1 MDIQAPGL
9 LTCQTHSTSQS
20 PPSTEQSAIVATWD
34 NRDTKTCTPAY
45 YVQSDLSTTDSQHPI
60 DLGSLSEA
68 LPDTQYLYHS
78 EQIHKRLESAEQEA
92 QTLKKQTLS
101 LTDQLQQKD
110 SELEA
115 SKEEIKALTLLV
127 QQKDAELEAQ
137 SQEMTE
143 LKAENSELKAENSE
157 LKASTAEDQALLEK
171 GNKILKEWESTPD
184 QDPLLNH

>member
-1 MDIQAPGL
+1 MDIQPPGL

-45 YVQSDLSTTDSQHPI
+45 YLQSDLSTTDSQHPI
-60 DLGSLSEA
+60 DLGSLSEV

-78 EQIHKRLESAEQEA
+78 EQVHKRLESAEQET

-115 SKEEIKALTLLV
+115 SKKEIKALTLLV

-137 SQEMTE
+137 SQEIT
-143 LKAENSELKAENSE
+143 ELKAENSE